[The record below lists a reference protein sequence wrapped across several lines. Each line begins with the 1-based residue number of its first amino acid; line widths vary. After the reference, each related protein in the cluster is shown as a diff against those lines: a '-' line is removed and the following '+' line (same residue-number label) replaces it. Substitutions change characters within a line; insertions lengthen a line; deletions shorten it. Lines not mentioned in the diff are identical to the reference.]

1 MLAQVCQENINRLL
15 LGERNAV
22 SFGLSDHL
30 MATYCGKKSLLPSKS
45 VHGRA
50 AREAL

>member
-30 MATYCGKKSLLPSKS
+30 ILDGYLLRKGVAIVVEICSRTCS
-45 VHGRA
+45 S
-50 AREAL
+50 